1 MRALVL
7 LFLLPVACLCRA
19 QQPPLVQVSG
29 LVTDAAT
36 GAPVYDCL
44 VEHYDLAGKRWAVI
58 TTNTE
63 GRYAA
68 FVPAGTAFE
77 LRIVEENGYAPLV
90 QRVEAIAP
98 GGSAAQDLRLI
109 AR

>member
-7 LFLLPVACLCRA
+7 PFLLLLACLCRA

-29 LVTDAAT
+29 MVTDAAS
-36 GAPVYDCL
+36 GAPVYECL

-77 LRIVEENGYAPLV
+77 LRIVDENGYAPLV

-98 GGSAAQDLRLI
+98 GTTATQDLRLV

>member
-1 MRALVL
+1 MRVLVL
-7 LFLLPVACLCRA
+7 LLPIMVATMCRA

-29 LVTDAAT
+29 MVTDSAT
-36 GAPVYDCL
+36 GRPVYDCL

-68 FVPAGTAFE
+68 FVPAGTSFE
-77 LRIVEENGYAPLV
+77 LRIVDENGYAPLL

-98 GGSAAQDLRLI
+98 GTTATQDLRLI